1 MDWVLD
7 SSVAFALA
15 LALPDETSEQAD
27 HFFSRVTGG
36 SIFWVRHYGGMKW
49 PMP

>member
-7 SSVAFALA
+7 SSIALA

-27 HFFSRVTGG
+27 YFFSRVSGESTFG
-36 SIFWVRHYGGMKW
+36 SRHCGGMKW
-49 PMP
+49 PML

>member
-7 SSVAFALA
+7 SSIALA
-15 LALPDETSEQAD
+15 LTLPDETSEQAD
-27 HFFSRVTGG
+27 RFFGRVTGG
-36 SIFWVRHYGGMKW
+36 IVFGSRHCGGMKW